1 MGEEKR
7 GATALEFK
15 VRWFLGN
22 SFRKDEKQT
31 KIGARKWSQ
40 GPDLEGQAPSG
51 SSPFLCS
58 SPSAGERS

>member
-7 GATALEFK
+7 GETALEFK

-22 SFRKDEKQT
+22 SFRQDEKQT
-31 KIGARKWSQ
+31 KIGAWKWSQ

-51 SSPFLCS
+51 SSPFFCS